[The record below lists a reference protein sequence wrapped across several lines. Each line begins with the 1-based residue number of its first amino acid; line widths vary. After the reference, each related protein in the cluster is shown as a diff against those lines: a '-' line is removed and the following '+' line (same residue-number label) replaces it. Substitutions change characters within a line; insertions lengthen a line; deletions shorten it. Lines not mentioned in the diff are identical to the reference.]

1 MSPRHG
7 LPMIVVY
14 LLLSV
19 ALSGCLSNGDAK
31 EAPALIEV
39 PFTGPVDERECFEF
53 DDKERCWLLH
63 VPETATY
70 EFCLSNSCP
79 LLVDVHGRTST
90 AAHQFNLSD
99 YPRIT
104 DQDNVILV
112 HPEGIDNRFNI
123 GWCCGDED
131 DVGFILELI
140 DKIIHDRH
148 ADVDRVYVTGWS
160 NGCYMSNELAS
171 VASHRIAAVA
181 CMAGYTDEALPTN
194 YSAIPVMEIH
204 GLADQ
209 IVPYGSSFTTGVLLE
224 GTLEGDEGAIQ
235 NMYWW
240 AEANGCPGS
249 VPDLETVEL
258 DYSIKRFTGCEN
270 GADVVLVTMNYA
282 QHNPYLNDYDGTDSP
297 FYQAILTGN
306 PTGIDASLM
315 AWNFLSQYSK
325 SVEMGEE

>member
-1 MSPRHG
+1 MSPRHR
-7 LPMIVVY
+7 LPVVVVY

-19 ALSGCLSNGDAK
+19 ALSGCLSNGDT
-31 EAPALIEV
+31 EEESTLVEV
-39 PFTGPVDERECFEF
+39 PFVGPVDERECFEF
-53 DDKERCWLLH
+53 DSKERCWLLH
-63 VPETATY
+63 IPETATY

-104 DQDNVILV
+104 DQHNAILV

-140 DKIIHDRH
+140 DKIIHDRN
-148 ADVDRVYVTGWS
+148 ADIDRVYVTGWS

-181 CMAGYTDEALPTN
+181 CMAGYTDEPLVTN

-224 GTLEGDEGAIQ
+224 ETLEGDEGAIQ

-240 AEANGCPGS
+240 SDANGCVGA
-249 VPDLETVEL
+249 VPDLETVEW
-258 DYSIKRFTGCEN
+258 DYSVKRFTGCTN
-270 GADVVLVTMNYA
+270 DADVVLVTMNYA

-306 PTGIDASLM
+306 PTGIDASQM
-315 AWNFLSQYSK
+315 AWDFLSQYSK
-325 SVEMGEE
+325 SVEIGVE

>member
-1 MSPRHG
+1 MSPRHR
-7 LPMIVVY
+7 LPMVVVY

-19 ALSGCLSNGDAK
+19 ALSGCLSNGDT
-31 EAPALIEV
+31 EEESALVEV
-39 PFTGPVDERECFEF
+39 PFVGPVDERECFEF
-53 DDKERCWLLH
+53 DSKERCWLLH
-63 VPETATY
+63 IPETSTY

-104 DQDNVILV
+104 DQHNAILV

-140 DKIIHDRH
+140 DKIIHDRN
-148 ADVDRVYVTGWS
+148 ADIDRVYVTGWS

-181 CMAGYTDEALPTN
+181 CMAGYTDEPLASN

-224 GTLEGDEGAIQ
+224 ETLEGDEGAIQ

-240 AEANGCPGS
+240 SDANGCAGA
-249 VPDLETVEL
+249 VPDLETVEW
-258 DYSIKRFTGCEN
+258 DYSVKRFTGCTN
-270 GADVVLVTMNYA
+270 DADVVLVTMNYA

-306 PTGIDASLM
+306 PTGIDASQM
-315 AWNFLSQYSK
+315 AWDFLSQYSK
-325 SVEMGEE
+325 SVEIGME

>member
-1 MSPRHG
+1 M
-7 LPMIVVY
+7 
-14 LLLSV
+14 
-19 ALSGCLSNGDAK
+19 
-31 EAPALIEV
+31 
-39 PFTGPVDERECFEF
+39 
-53 DDKERCWLLH
+53 
-63 VPETATY
+63 
-70 EFCLSNSCP
+70 
-79 LLVDVHGRTST
+79 
-90 AAHQFNLSD
+90 
-99 YPRIT
+99 
-104 DQDNVILV
+104 

-140 DKIIHDRH
+140 DKIVHDRR
-148 ADVDRVYVTGWS
+148 ADVGRVYVTGWS

-171 VASHRIAAVA
+171 VASHKVAAVA
-181 CMAGYTDEALPTN
+181 CMAGYTDEPLATN

-224 GTLEGDEGAIQ
+224 ETLEGDEGAIQ

-240 AEANGCPGS
+240 ADANGCPGS
-249 VPDLETVEL
+249 VPDIETVEW
-258 DYSIKRFTGCEN
+258 DYTVKRFSGCTN

-306 PTGIDASLM
+306 PTGIDASQM
-315 AWNFLSQYSK
+315 AWDFLSQHSK
-325 SVEMGEE
+325 SVESNEG